1 LTHES
6 SPGRYLSSLLNPQSI
21 AVVGASDKPG
31 AGLHVI
37 ENLQKLGYRGSIYP
51 VNPKRDD
58 VLGLRCYASLSAIP
72 GPVDCAAVLLKG
84 EAVLSVI
91 EECAL
96 KGVHSAWAF
105 ASGFAEAGSE
115 GMALQERLRE
125 QCLRHNIAFCGPN
138 CVGFVNVVDRV
149 AAFSAPLNPLL
160 QPGKIAVLVQSGSV
174 CLAVA
179 NSARGIGF
187 SKIISSG
194 NEAVLDATDY
204 FDYLLDD
211 PQTEVILAFIE
222 GFRQP
227 ERLWPVAQRSLEKNK
242 PILLVKV
249 GRSQIAQRA
258 TAAHTGALTGS
269 DAVQNS
275 LFRQLGIVRVSDLDE
290 LLECGQL
297 FLRWKDQLP
306 PGDRVGMITVSGGEI
321 GLIADLADP
330 LGLRFAPLSEDTEQK
345 LVKVLPPFSQI
356 ANPLDAWGTG
366 DLEQTYPRSME
377 ILASDPNIDLLA
389 VSLDATDSLA
399 PRQTEQYAAVARAA
413 VSVAESSGK
422 NIVLFSNVSSGLDPQ
437 ICRIA
442 AQGNLPFLMGTAESL
457 LALRKVLDYAAFR
470 RQPSTPPRLK
480 RVQPPQVAF
489 LMERHGVLREQEAK
503 QILSAYDIR
512 SPREDL
518 AGTVDQAVRLGQEIG
533 WPVVL
538 KVISAQIPHKTEA
551 GGVALR
557 ISDETQLRQAYDRIL
572 TNARR
577 YNPQARID
585 GILVSEMIEDAVAEV
600 LVGIN
605 IDPDFGPVV
614 AFGLGGILV
623 ELLQDASLR
632 LPPISLPMARAMIQ
646 EIRGYPL
653 LSGFRGRPAGDLETL
668 AITLVNVG
676 NLVLDWAGRIRSL
689 DINPLLV
696 LPEGRGVVAA
706 DALLELR

>member
-1 LTHES
+1 MTQES

-21 AVVGASDKPG
+21 AVIGASDKPG

-37 ENLQKLGYRGSIYP
+37 ENLQQLGYRGSIYP
-51 VNPKRDD
+51 VNPKRDE

-72 GPVDCAAVLLKG
+72 GSVDCAAILLKG

-96 KGVHSAWAF
+96 KGVHGAWAF
-105 ASGFAEAGSE
+105 ASGFAEAGPE
-115 GMALQERLRE
+115 GIVLQARLRE

-138 CVGFVNVVDRV
+138 CVGFVNVVDRA

-211 PQTEVILAFIE
+211 PQSEVILAFIE

-227 ERLWPVAQRSLEKNK
+227 ERLWQVAQRSLEKNK

-249 GRSQIAQRA
+249 GRSQVAQRA
-258 TAAHTGALTGS
+258 IIAHTGALTGS
-269 DAVQNS
+269 DAVQDS

-290 LLECGQL
+290 LLESGQL
-297 FLRWKDQLP
+297 FLEWKDRLP
-306 PGDRVGMITVSGGEI
+306 SGDRVGMITVSGGEI
-321 GLIADLADP
+321 GLIADMADP
-330 LGLRFAPLSEDTEQK
+330 LGLSFAPLSENTKQE
-345 LVKVLPPFSQI
+345 LVKILPPFTQI

-377 ILASDPNIDLLA
+377 ILASDPNVDLLA
-389 VSLDATDSLA
+389 VSLDATSSLA
-399 PRQTEQYAAVARAA
+399 PRQTEQYSAVARAA

-422 NIVLFSNVSSGLDPQ
+422 HIVLFSNISSGLDPR

-442 AQGNLPFLMGTAESL
+442 AKGKLPFLMGTAESL

-470 RQPSTPPRLK
+470 RQPSASSRLE
-480 RVQPPQVAF
+480 RVQPSQIAF
-489 LMERHGVLREQEAK
+489 LMDQHGVLREQEAK
-503 QILSAYDIR
+503 QILSVYGIR

-518 AGTVDQAVRLGQEIG
+518 AGTVDQAIRLGQEIG

-538 KVISAQIPHKTEA
+538 KVVSAQIPHKTEA

-557 ISDETQLRQAYDRIL
+557 ICDETQLRQAYDRIL
-572 TNARR
+572 GNARCS
-577 YNPQARID
+577 NPQASID

-605 IDPDFGPVV
+605 MDPDFGPVV

-632 LPPISLPMARAMIQ
+632 LPPISPPMAWAMIK
-646 EIRGYPL
+646 EIKGYPL
-653 LSGFRGRPAGDLETL
+653 LSGFRGRPAGDLDAL
-668 AITLVNVG
+668 AVSLVNVG
-676 NLVLDWAGRIRSL
+676 DLVLDWAGRIQSL

-696 LPEGRGVVAA
+696 LPEGRGVVAV